1 MFIQNQV
8 IFYLIFLTV
17 LSNFVG
23 QVGFYL
29 LQNQWQC
36 KMFLRQE
43 EVYSA
48 TTWKKIIQSQ
58 RFLKTKD
65 SEAFLQTDQ

>member
-8 IFYLIFLTV
+8 IFNLFFLSV

-23 QVGFYL
+23 QVGFHL

-43 EVYSA
+43 NIYSA

-58 RFLKTKD
+58 RFLKTKG
-65 SEAFLQTDQ
+65 SQAFLQTDQ